1 MEMVKIEP
9 TLMTQRAFN
18 DGLSPF
24 ACTRCGKYSTKG
36 MEIQMR
42 YSHNARVNSSPFL
55 CACGKGISVEDST
68 LTIIPS
74 SAPLL
79 NDATVKNV
87 TWFHATNVY
96 NWLEEVSFEGE
107 DGDEDSPYVHLGSKE
122 AALELAKWK
131 YLEENDDDNDMF
143 YLWQVTLNVE
153 AVLADVILEDNNDWF
168 YEVTDSA
175 RKALGADAVRY
186 LNKWESAGSISLLA
200 DPRYLTAVRVDEVDI
215 DNYFDF
221 VEDKEPAAA
230 A

>member
-1 MEMVKIEP
+1 MIRP
-9 TLMTQRAFN
+9 TLMKQTAF
-18 DGLSPF
+18 DARLSPF
-24 ACTRCGKYSTKG
+24 ACSHCGAHTSKLMETHMRCA
-36 MEIQMR
+36 
-42 YSHNARVNSSPFL
+42 HNAWVNGSPFR
-55 CACGKGISVEDST
+55 CACGESISVADST
-68 LTIIPS
+68 LTIIPA

-79 NDATVKNV
+79 TDENVKSI

-96 NWLEEVSFEGE
+96 NWLEEVSF
-107 DGDEDSPYVHLGSKE
+107 DYGDEDEDMLRPYVHLGSKE

-175 RKALGADAVRY
+175 RKSLGADAVRY

-200 DPRYLTAVRVDEVDI
+200 DPRYLTAVRVDDVDI

-221 VEDKEPAAA
+221 VEGKENLLAA
-230 A
+230 